1 MDFIVPKPIEEY
13 AAAHTSPHSALLEEL
28 EEYTI
33 ANCDMAQMLIGRVEG
48 GFLKTL
54 VQLTDAKRILEI
66 GLFTGY
72 SALSMAEALP
82 ENGELISCDMSEAT
96 SRIAQ
101 SFFDRSRHGKKITI
115 RLGPALKTIKSLPA
129 KKRFDM
135 VFLDADKENYS
146 NYYDAVLPLLRPGGL
161 LLADN
166 VLWSG
171 NVLDPQKDTDKAVV
185 AFNDKVQQDPRVENV
200 LLTVRDGMMLIRKR

>member
-13 AAAHTSPHSALLEEL
+13 AAAHSSPHSALLEEL

-33 ANCDMAQMLIGRVEG
+33 ANCDMSQMLVGRVEG
-48 GFLKTL
+48 GFFRML
-54 VQLTDAKRILEI
+54 VQLTGACRILEI

-82 ENGELISCDMSEAT
+82 EDGELISCDMNEAT

-115 RLGPALKTIKSLPA
+115 RLGPALKTIKTLPA
-129 KKRFDM
+129 DHPFDL

-146 NYYDAVLPLLRPGGL
+146 HYYDAVLTLLKPGGL
-161 LLADN
+161 LVADN

-171 NVLDPQKDTDKAVV
+171 NVLDPQKDTDKALV
-185 AFNDKVQQDPRVENV
+185 AFNDKVQQDSGVENV
-200 LLTVRDGMMLIRKR
+200 LLTVRDGLMLIRKR